1 VREEE
6 RMKRIVSLIVII
18 GVFSGVYL
26 YATQEEAINNLLTY
40 AEAAIVY
47 LQSEGDEVTVPEN
60 AGQVFYMQEGQY
72 IQIDGTFYTGTNY
85 VIVASASSEASD
97 VDIEVYDNNWNL
109 IFDGNTNGIDA
120 DVILTPSVTMEM
132 HVMVKLT
139 KAKSANKAAHVGFL
153 MFYVQ

>member
-1 VREEE
+1 M
-6 RMKRIVSLIVII
+6 MKRILVCIVIT
-18 GVFSGVYL
+18 GVFSCVFL
-26 YATQEEAINNLLTY
+26 HASEEEAIENLLTY

-47 LQSEGDEVTVPEN
+47 LQNEGYAVTVPDD
-60 AGQVFYMQEGQY
+60 AGQIFYMQEGQY
-72 IQIDGTFYTGTNY
+72 IQIDGTFYYGTNY
-85 VIVASASSEASD
+85 VFIASASSEATD

-109 IFDGNTNGIDA
+109 IFNGNTDGIDS

-139 KAKSANKAAHVGFL
+139 GVKTANRAAHVGFL